1 MRTPA
6 VLLLAAALAVAQ
18 GCTSDP
24 TPSPGSPVE
33 KTSGESV
40 VVEVNSKA
48 PAFAGSTLDGKAVRL
63 ADYAGTH
70 VVLLE
75 FWSIFCKS
83 CIEEMPHIE
92 ALYERYR
99 DEGLAVLSV
108 NTDVFSAQ
116 RVRSFL
122 DKLGIHPPYP
132 VVRDVRQEIVNAF
145 GVELLP
151 VTVIID
157 REGWIRLY
165 QEGYRPGDERLFESR
180 IRGLLGKRE
189 ADDVTLAPRGGVTAF
204 APAGAALAA
213 PGHQVAPR
221 EAATVD
227 GGSARVGGESPQLL
241 YFWSLY
247 CDPCRREYPEVAAL
261 GGRYRDR
268 GLETYSVNVD
278 SARLLP
284 RVRRFAES
292 QPGLPCLLD
301 DPEAEGGPLAG
312 ALGVRVT
319 PTVVLLGP
327 GGTVLYAQSG
337 TGDVA
342 GAEDKLR
349 ELFRGE

>member
-1 MRTPA
+1 MTRKCSMRPA
-6 VLLLAAALAVAQ
+6 LFFLAWALAAVA
-18 GCTSDP
+18 GCARDES
-24 TPSPGSPVE
+24 PSAGGPVE

-48 PAFAGSTLDGKAVRL
+48 PAFAGNTLDGRAVRL

-83 CIEEMPHIE
+83 CIDEMPHIE
-92 ALYERYR
+92 ALHERYR

-132 VVRDVRQEIVNAF
+132 VVRDARQEIVNAF

-180 IRGLLGKRE
+180 IRDLLGKRGAE
-189 ADDVTLAPRGGVTAF
+189 DVTLAARGGVTAF

-213 PGHQVAPR
+213 PGQQVAPR
-221 EAATVD
+221 EAAAVD
-227 GGSARVGGESPQLL
+227 GGGARVGGESPQLL

-247 CDPCRREYPEVAAL
+247 CDPCRREYPAVAAL
-261 GGRYRDR
+261 GSRYGDR
-268 GLETYSVNVD
+268 GLETFSVNVD
-278 SARLLP
+278 
-284 RVRRFAES
+284 
-292 QPGLPCLLD
+292 
-301 DPEAEGGPLAG
+301 
-312 ALGVRVT
+312 
-319 PTVVLLGP
+319 
-327 GGTVLYAQSG
+327 
-337 TGDVA
+337 
-342 GAEDKLR
+342 
-349 ELFRGE
+349 

>member
-1 MRTPA
+1 MFVA
-6 VLLLAAALAVAQ
+6 AGLAAVA
-18 GCTSDP
+18 GCTRDEG
-24 TPSPGSPVE
+24 PSAGGPVE
-33 KTSGESV
+33 KTGGESV

-48 PAFAGSTLDGKAVRL
+48 PAFAGNTLDGRTVRL

-83 CIEEMPHIE
+83 CLDEMPHIE
-92 ALYERYR
+92 ALHERYR
-99 DEGLAVLSV
+99 DDGLAVLSV

-122 DKLGIHPPYP
+122 DKLGIRPPYP
-132 VVRDVRQEIVNAF
+132 VVRDVRQEIVGAF

-165 QEGYRPGDERLFESR
+165 QEGYRQGDERLFESR
-180 IRGLLGKRE
+180 IRSLLGKKGAE
-189 ADDVTLAPRGGVTAF
+189 DVTLAARGGVTAF
-204 APAGAALAA
+204 APAGLTLAA
-213 PGHQVAPR
+213 PGQQLAPR
-221 EAATVD
+221 EASTVD
-227 GGSARVGGESPQLL
+227 GGGARLGGGSYQLL

-247 CDPCRREYPEVAAL
+247 CDPCRREYPAVAAL
-261 GGRYRDR
+261 AGRYRDR
-268 GLETYSVNVD
+268 GLETFSVNVD
-278 SARLLP
+278 SARLLT
-284 RVRRFAES
+284 RVRRFAQT
-292 QPGLPCLLD
+292 QPGLACVVD
-301 DPEAEGGPLAG
+301 DPEAPDGALAA

-337 TGDVA
+337 AGDLA
-342 GAEDKLR
+342 GAEDALR
-349 ELFRGE
+349 GVFGSDR